1 MLVTIGHTTWSHI
14 ILSSIAS
21 LLLQNQTLWN
31 LMFGLPAGSV
41 ESTLHS
47 HHILPRHPF
56 LILQS
61 FLQNIKAVQALSIYI
76 RLIQYFIF
84 SV

>member
-14 ILSSIAS
+14 ISSSIAF
-21 LLLQNQTLWN
+21 LLLQNQTLRN

-47 HHILPRHPF
+47 HHTLSKHSF

-61 FLQNIKAVQALSIYI
+61 FLQYIKAVQVLSIYV
-76 RLIQYFIF
+76 RLLHDFIF